1 MGIGQRKLLGRRI
14 RSLRE
19 ERGLTQAQVA
29 AMIGNGSKQYISA
42 MERGDKNV
50 TIDVLCRIATAFGV
64 DVRDLIEF

>member
-1 MGIGQRKLLGRRI
+1 MGIEQRKMLGCRI

-42 MERGDKNV
+42 MERGEKSV
-50 TIDVLCRIATAFGV
+50 TIDVLCRVATALGA